1 MISCKKSD
9 KKNSVKEVN
18 TQKNEINNRIVNTK
32 ISYWTDKEYKV
43 NNIDSIYVNLQ
54 IGFDELTTFNFF
66 INDSLFKRTSCITNG
81 SIGECILKTKELK
94 FPEVYIVN
102 KFNEGDS
109 LKIITDSDIIKFK
122 LNNSMK
128 SYNELN
134 ISRYNDIWELGFVN
148 SNRTTYLE

>member
-1 MISCKKSD
+1 MG
-9 KKNSVKEVN
+9 
-18 TQKNEINNRIVNTK
+18 
-32 ISYWTDKEYKV
+32 
-43 NNIDSIYVNLQ
+43 L
-54 IGFDELTTFNFF
+54 
-66 INDSLFKRTSCITNG
+66 G

-102 KFNEGDS
+102 KFNESDS

-122 LNNSMK
+122 LNNSVK